1 MTVTPVAAFIKVGAT
16 WFNTEEIRQIALVGD
31 NTGNAHL
38 VYGGGDDYLLMN
50 FGSSDS
56 AATTAINTMLG
67 GPADATSYLIG
78 YP

>member
-1 MTVTPVAAFIKVGAT
+1 MSVTPVAPFVKVGAT

-56 AATTAINTMLG
+56 AAITAINAMLG
-67 GPADATSYLIG
+67 GPADATGYLIG